1 MVSIYEGRKKRSL
14 GWGNSPA
21 ETSQS
26 ISDWRMDLEDGEVWT
41 AASFERRVS
50 KNMVDELSDAKSED
64 IFQAAM
70 DGSCAKWIGNKF
82 RKGV

>member
-1 MVSIYEGRKKRSL
+1 
-14 GWGNSPA
+14 
-21 ETSQS
+21 
-26 ISDWRMDLEDGEVWT
+26 MDLEDGEVWT

-70 DGSCAKWIGNKF
+70 DGSCAK
-82 RKGV
+82 